1 MKRPDPLPQDDPE
14 EWMDH
19 ALSDLLLAQNRLPGL
34 RLEHLCFHAQQA
46 AEKAIKALMIRRGIE
61 FPYVHDLSVLLSI
74 VAEAGEDVPES
85 VRLSRRLTPYAA
97 AARYPGIA
105 ERVTEEDHAEAVRL
119 AESVVNWVK
128 GRLVTSNKE
137 IEHV

>member
-14 EWMDH
+14 EWM
-19 ALSDLLLAQNRLPGL
+19 
-34 RLEHLCFHAQQA
+34 
-46 AEKAIKALMIRRGIE
+46 
-61 FPYVHDLSVLLSI
+61 
-74 VAEAGEDVPES
+74 
-85 VRLSRRLTPYAA
+85 
-97 AARYPGIA
+97 
-105 ERVTEEDHAEAVRL
+105 DHAEAVRL

>member
-1 MKRPDPLPQDDPE
+1 
-14 EWMDH
+14 MDH

-61 FPYVHDLSVLLSI
+61 FPYVHDLSVLLAI

-85 VRLSRRLTPYAA
+85 VRLSRQLTPYAA
-97 AARYPGIA
+97 ATRYPGIA
-105 ERVTEEDHAEAVRL
+105 ERVTKEDHAEAVRL
-119 AESVVNWVK
+119 AESVVNWVR
-128 GRLVTSNKE
+128 GCLATSNKE

>member
-1 MKRPDPLPQDDPE
+1 MIRRSGWITPGAIFV
-14 EWMDH
+14 WRRI
-19 ALSDLLLAQNRLPGL
+19 ACLASAWST
-34 RLEHLCFHAQQA
+34 CASTQA
-46 AEKAIKALMIRRGIE
+46 AEKAIKALLIRRGIE

-97 AARYPGIA
+97 AARYPGIT

-119 AESVVNWVK
+119 AESVVDWAK
-128 GRLVTSNKE
+128 GRL
-137 IEHV
+137 

>member
-19 ALSDLLLAQNRLPGL
+19 A
-34 RLEHLCFHAQQA
+34 
-46 AEKAIKALMIRRGIE
+46 
-61 FPYVHDLSVLLSI
+61 LSVLLSI